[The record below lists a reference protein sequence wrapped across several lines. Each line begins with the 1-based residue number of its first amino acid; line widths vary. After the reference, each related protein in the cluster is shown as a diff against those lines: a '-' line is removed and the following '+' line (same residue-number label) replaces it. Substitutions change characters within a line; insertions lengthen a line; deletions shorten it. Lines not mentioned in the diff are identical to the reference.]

1 MFLSGLNIL
10 TITSTAFDKSVGAKS
25 IITLQ
30 ALVVS
35 MDANQI
41 PDGAVRGLVLEA
53 PPGTIG
59 GNSENTTSYMFNKS
73 LIKKTNLELRQF
85 MKAEKRPI
93 PFLDQE
99 LLANLPIETE
109 VASSKEDPDR

>member
-41 PDGAVRGLVLEA
+41 PDGNLSNFLVWRRVTFPTPHFLQDTSINLAFCRVR
-53 PPGTIG
+53 T
-59 GNSENTTSYMFNKS
+59 Y
-73 LIKKTNLELRQF
+73 
-85 MKAEKRPI
+85 
-93 PFLDQE
+93 FLQRYSISPTCSRGRKY
-99 LLANLPIETE
+99 AGYQ
-109 VASSKEDPDR
+109 VVM